1 MGVIGSRL
9 GPEEGAS
16 DFRPG
21 DCFGVEGEDETA
33 TKLKHTPIN
42 GSKLAFSYSVLNSKT
57 QYCIFFSLL

>member
-1 MGVIGSRL
+1 MGVIGSRV

-33 TKLKHTPIN
+33 TKYNIHPKIAVNLHSATV
-42 GSKLAFSYSVLNSKT
+42 S
-57 QYCIFFSLL
+57 